1 MTRPRPRGRVAV
13 SVVAGGRLTACPLS
27 TPKWLRRCSAFHRE
41 RWSEDSRKLAWAEA
55 HSGDGTISTDV
66 MFEIFV
72 EIGYRETR
80 QTMVEARDQWPG
92 GKEPRRRDHVGLSE
106 DHGDAHRRTVD
117 GHSERNQSASSH
129 VGQRGAGQVRPTSFA
144 GYVNGLAA

>member
-1 MTRPRPRGRVAV
+1 MGLGQPDDAATTPRPCGRVAV

-41 RWSEDSRKLAWAEA
+41 RWSEDPRKLAWAEA

-66 MFEIFV
+66 MFETFV
-72 EIGYRETR
+72 DIGYRETR

-92 GKEPRRRDHVGLSE
+92 
-106 DHGDAHRRTVD
+106 A
-117 GHSERNQSASSH
+117 RNRQTTRSCWS
-129 VGQRGAGQVRPTSFA
+129 Q
-144 GYVNGLAA
+144 